1 MEWPPQN
8 TTTFAVPLCVQCCTY
23 VPPDKYEASF
33 TNANGYPMEGTP
45 SMDGSASGKLYRT
58 VTWSGGFTIQ
68 YSTDGD
74 CATIET
80 TSTVSYSGTSTLNFD
95 GTTSVGTVVGS
106 MDGDVFAEMEATSP
120 GLILPSGLPS
130 DMVSTQT
137 ETTDSWSGTG
147 ECYPTGGGLYPNGKA
162 FGTAS
167 ATLSNVCTEEAA
179 IAWAQEQAPGWSAWE
194 VVTMDASWDYA
205 FKSEYQAATP
215 GVVGGYV
222 WQRMKFRRTKGGF
235 TPGAQY
241 VCTMEAYRAPA
252 ETYDFALYATLEE
265 TLMADSSGTLVWEG
279 EVPFARGYSTWIKA
293 RSFTATPA

>member
-8 TTTFAVPLCVQCCTY
+8 STTFAVPMCVQCCTY

-33 TNANGYPMEGTP
+33 TNASGYPMVGTA
-45 SMDGSASGKLYRT
+45 SLDGSASGKLYRT
-58 VTWSGGFTIQ
+58 VTWGGGFTVR
-68 YSTDGD
+68 YSNDGD

-95 GTTSVGTVVGS
+95 GTTSVGTVTGT
-106 MDGDVFAEMEATSP
+106 MDGIVFAEMEATSP

-137 ETTDSWSGTG
+137 ETTDSWAGTG
-147 ECYPTGGGLYPNGKA
+147 ECSPISGSIYPAGRAYGTG
-162 FGTAS
+162 T

-194 VVTMDASWDYA
+194 TFPMDASWDYA
-205 FKSEYQAATP
+205 FRSEYQAATP

-222 WQRMKFRRTKGGF
+222 WQRMEFRRTKGGF
-235 TPGAQY
+235 TPGVSY
-241 VCTMEAYRAPA
+241 VCTMEVYRAVA

-265 TLMADSSGTLVWEG
+265 TLTADSSGTLVWEG

-293 RSFTATPA
+293 RSFAATPA